1 MDRKHLRLP
10 IAAPVALVSSVFGLT
25 LGAWAGTTEMPP
37 EITSAVPGL
46 SPVATI
52 GTLDVL
58 ASPDNDMIWVHDPE
72 TGSVLAGY
80 GFDSQG
86 RSLNQGHPV
95 LGNLTLS
102 DFLAVKAAGSDGE
115 LPLHP
120 PVEGLLDGMEPEQRE
135 AALADLIERMR
146 NAKDEASF
154 NKAASE
160 WIEGLA
166 GSPEEETS
174 LLQAMQQARAI
185 DLGEPGAQLVYMLT
199 DPLCLPCGVA
209 LKQAAE
215 LAEQGEISLKLVLA
229 PLVSEDSHGV
239 IAGILAQEDPLKA
252 ILALG
257 DEDAA
262 IPFAPYAYL
271 DAESQEALAFNR
283 AIAASGAIEQ
293 IPLFAW
299 EAGGAENYAVSLEG
313 FAERSTKIEA
323 PSDTA
328 EDTEAAVMPEA
339 GAE

>member
-1 MDRKHLRLP
+1 MEHMRPRPSLVASVAM
-10 IAAPVALVSSVFGLT
+10 AACALYPTFPAS
-25 LGAWAGTTEMPP
+25 AGTAGMPQ
-37 EITSAVPGL
+37 EITSAVPEL
-46 SPVATI
+46 STVATI

-58 ASPDNDMIWVHDPE
+58 ASPDSDMLWVHDPD
-72 TGSVLAGY
+72 TGAVLAGY

-86 RSLNQGHPV
+86 RSLNKDHPA

-102 DFLAVKAAGSDGE
+102 DFLAVKSAEAGGE

-146 NAKDEASF
+146 DAKDEASF

-174 LLQAMQQARAI
+174 LLQAMQQAQAI
-185 DLGEPGAQLVYMLT
+185 DLGDPGAQLVYMLT

-215 LAEQGEISLKLVLA
+215 LAERGEISLKLVLA
-229 PLVSEDSHGV
+229 PMVSEDSHGV

-283 AIAASGAIEQ
+283 AIATSGAIER

-299 EAGGAENYAVSLEG
+299 EAGGAESYAVSLEG
-313 FAERSTKIEA
+313 FTGGSKETIGEA
-323 PSDTA
+323 PAAQVDGAGPTSPTA
-328 EDTEAAVMPEA
+328 EQ
-339 GAE
+339 